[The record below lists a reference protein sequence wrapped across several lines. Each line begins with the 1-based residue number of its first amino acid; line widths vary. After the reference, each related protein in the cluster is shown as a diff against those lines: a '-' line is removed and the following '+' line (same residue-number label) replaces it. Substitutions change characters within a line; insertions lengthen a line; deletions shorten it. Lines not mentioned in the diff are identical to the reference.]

1 MKDSPAIILAAG
13 LAGVLGAF
21 FPTAEGWVLEQS
33 VMVMDFEVSA
43 QSLGLFTVSKI
54 LFLPSLVMA
63 VVGAVAMKPKFAT
76 RGVGIVASLS
86 ALGALLAW
94 FIQESTVDQLSVV
107 GVGPAIGLFLLLMSG
122 LGGLVGGG
130 LLAAFPPAETA
141 SSQE

>member
-63 VVGAVAMKPKFAT
+63 VVGARRRNSRSRVRAMGVCHDLGWVRDRDSLPT
-76 RGVGIVASLS
+76 R
-86 ALGALLAW
+86 
-94 FIQESTVDQLSVV
+94 T
-107 GVGPAIGLFLLLMSG
+107 FLN
-122 LGGLVGGG
+122 VKDV
-130 LLAAFPPAETA
+130 
-141 SSQE
+141 